1 MSAIADVVFY
11 FGTNQ
16 DTMIAGKALRDAN
29 IVARMIPRPASVT
42 SSDANLCLAVA
53 QEHANRASVAISGAG
68 VAPKGTIS

>member
-1 MSAIADVVFY
+1 MSSIATVVFY

-42 SSDANLCLAVA
+42 SEANLCLSVA
-53 QEHANRASVAISGAG
+53 HEHATRASAAISGAG